1 MRASAVWAGGYER
14 PRRYITRMSSL
25 RVPFVS
31 FRTKLVLAMAL
42 LVGGV
47 SASTLYFARLALQ
60 RSYAEALQEQFRS
73 QIEFFV
79 ERQNTRLAE
88 IKALGARLAASEAL
102 QAALKTGGATEIYGV
117 ARTLMMGSTTG
128 PRGPEAAREP
138 AAPRDTASPSV
149 APVASESGER
159 GRALGPGGGGFEPG
173 RGPGRGRGMGVLM
186 TFLRMMDA
194 QGNPVRPVDSP
205 FGGRAG
211 SGPGMR
217 SGRFDDLLGSL
228 SGALTLSNAQEVAY
242 LAPANDT
249 EGRTFLEVVTTRVMD
264 AATGQTLGAVV
275 LGAPMFDGAQEMRD
289 LSDILTGF
297 WLDGQLH
304 SFTIPAPLRTAL
316 AERLRAAAGARM
328 PAEMDFRLSHEGET
342 YRVFSRLLNPGSPF
356 PHTYQVK
363 LYSLAGSLRTERRL
377 QSIILLISLAVL
389 AAGIGV
395 SLLLANRLTLS
406 VRELDAAT
414 SDVLGG
420 NFQVRVPVRT
430 RDDVGRLVSSFNQ
443 MTVGLAQKEKYRR
456 LLNLVA
462 DARVASEL
470 MKADSPPAGATRVV
484 TVLFCDVRAFTA
496 RTQGMPPNQVIALLN
511 THMTG
516 LTRVVFE
523 HQGFVD
529 KFVGDLIMAV
539 FGAPTSHER
548 DAANAVACAR
558 RMIEVRQEMNRG
570 AEYPLEIGIGLAT
583 GEVVAGL
590 MGSED
595 RANYTV
601 LGASVNLASR
611 LCGEA
616 HPGQILMDDATR
628 RQLDVSI
635 PARPLPPLSLKG
647 FSEPVSAWEILAG

>member
-1 MRASAVWAGGYER
+1 
-14 PRRYITRMSSL
+14 
-25 RVPFVS
+25 
-31 FRTKLVLAMAL
+31 MAL

-73 QIEFFV
+73 QIGFFV
-79 ERQNTRLAE
+79 ERQNNRLAE
-88 IKALGARLAASEAL
+88 IKALGARLAAAESL
-102 QAALKTGGATEIYGV
+102 QAALKDGGPQEIYG
-117 ARTLMMGSTTG
+117 
-128 PRGPEAAREP
+128 AARAVMMSP
-138 AAPRDTASPSV
+138 ASGSREGATSPRAGAPGD
-149 APVASESGER
+149 APDR
-159 GRALGPGGGGFEPG
+159 GRPAGFGPTPFDPE
-173 RGPGRGRGMGVLM
+173 RGPGRGRGMGSLM
-186 TFLRMMDA
+186 AFLRVMDA
-194 QGNPVRPVDSP
+194 QGNPVRPEDFP
-205 FGGRAG
+205 GGGRPGGGA
-211 SGPGMR
+211 GMR
-217 SGRFDDLLGSL
+217 PGRFDDQLASL

-249 EGRTFLEVVTTRVMD
+249 EGRTFLEVVTTRVVD
-264 AATGQTLGAVV
+264 PETGRTLGAVV

-289 LSDILTGF
+289 LSDILAGF

-304 SFTIPAPLRTAL
+304 SFTIPEPIRVVL
-316 AERLRAAAGARM
+316 AARLRAGTAAGL
-328 PAEMDFRLSHEGET
+328 PANTDFRLDHEGET
-342 YRVFSRLLNPGSPF
+342 YRVFLRLLNPGSPF

-363 LYSLAGSLRTERRL
+363 LYSLAGALRTERRL

-420 NFQVRVPVRT
+420 NFLVRVPVRT
-430 RDDVGRLVSSFNQ
+430 RDDVGRLVASFNQ
-443 MTVGLAQKEKYRR
+443 MTEGLAQKDKYRR
-456 LLNLVA
+456 LLNLVT

-470 MKADSPPAGATRVV
+470 MSAEAPPAGATRTV

-496 RTQGMPPNQVIALLN
+496 RTQGMAPNQVIALLN

-523 HQGFVD
+523 HHGFVD

-539 FGAPTSHER
+539 FGAPASHEQ

-558 RMIEVRQEMNRG
+558 RMLTVRQEMNQG
-570 AEYPLEIGIGLAT
+570 AEHPLEVGIGLAT

-601 LGASVNLASR
+601 LGACVNLASR

-616 HPGQILMDDATR
+616 RPGQILLDDATR
-628 RQLDVSI
+628 CQVGGQV
-635 PARPLPPLSLKG
+635 PLRALAPLSLKG
-647 FSEPVSAWEILAG
+647 FPAPVPAWEVLAD

>member
-1 MRASAVWAGGYER
+1 
-14 PRRYITRMSSL
+14 MSKL

-60 RSYAEALQEQFRS
+60 RSYAEALQQQFRS

-79 ERQNTRLAE
+79 ERQNSRLAE
-88 IKALGARLAASEAL
+88 IKALGLKLAAAGTVQEAL
-102 QAALKTGGATEIYGV
+102 KQGTPASIYGA
-117 ARTLMMGSTTG
+117 ARAVMMGSVS
-128 PRGPEAAREP
+128 AAREP
-138 AAPRDTASPSV
+138 AAPTRPGARPDTPEPARP
-149 APVASESGER
+149 A
-159 GRALGPGGGGFEPG
+159 GPGPGTFEPG
-173 RGPGRGRGMGVLM
+173 RGPGRGRGPGALM
-186 TFLRMMDA
+186 TFLRIMDA
-194 QGNPVRPVDSP
+194 EGKPVRLEDAP
-205 FGGRAG
+205 FAGRPGGG
-211 SGPGMR
+211 GPGMR
-217 SGRFDDLLGSL
+217 PGRFDDQLASL
-228 SGALTLSNAQEVAY
+228 SAALTLSNAQEVAY
-242 LAPANDT
+242 LAPANDR
-249 EGRTFLEVVTTRVMD
+249 EGRTFLEVVTTRVTD
-264 AATGQTLGAVV
+264 EGTGRVLGAVV
-275 LGAPMFDGAQEMRD
+275 LGAPLFDGAQEMHD
-289 LSDILTGF
+289 LSDILAGF

-304 SFTIPAPLRTAL
+304 TYTIPEPLRTTL
-316 AERLRAAAGARM
+316 AARLRAVTAAGL
-328 PAEMDFRLSHEGET
+328 PTSTDFRLDQGRET
-342 YRVFSRLLNPGSPF
+342 YRVFLRLLNPGSPF

-363 LYSLAGSLRTERRL
+363 LYSLAGVLQTERRL

-420 NFQVRVPVRT
+420 NFKVRVPVRS
-430 RDDVGRLVSSFNQ
+430 RDDVGRLVASFNE
-443 MTVGLAQKEKYRR
+443 MTEGLAQKEKYRR
-456 LLNLVA
+456 LLNLVV
-462 DARVASEL
+462 DERVAFEL
-470 MKADSPPAGATRVV
+470 MNNAGSSSGAARMV

-516 LTRVVFE
+516 LTRVVFD
-523 HQGFVD
+523 HHGFVD

-539 FGAPTSHER
+539 FGAPTSHAD

-558 RMIEVRQEMNRG
+558 RMLEVRQAMNRD
-570 AEYPLEIGIGLAT
+570 AEHPLEIGIGLAT

-601 LGASVNLASR
+601 LGACVNLASR
-611 LCGEA
+611 LCAEA
-616 HPGQILMDDATR
+616 RPGQILLDEATW
-628 RQLDVSI
+628 RQVGERVPLR
-635 PARPLPPLSLKG
+635 ALPPLQLKG
-647 FSEPVSAWEILAG
+647 FPAPVPAWEVAG

>member
-1 MRASAVWAGGYER
+1 MY
-14 PRRYITRMSSL
+14 MSSL

-88 IKALGARLAASEAL
+88 IKALGARLAASEGL
-102 QAALKTGGATEIYGV
+102 QAALKTGSAAEIYDA
-117 ARTLMMGSTTG
+117 ARTLMMGSTAASRGPDG
-128 PRGPEAAREP
+128 PRELTAAGTAPIPDSTP
-138 AAPRDTASPSV
+138 AP
-149 APVASESGER
+149 GEGIAR
-159 GRALGPGGGGFEPG
+159 GRTLGPAPGGLEPG
-173 RGPGRGRGMGVLM
+173 RGPGRGRGMGSLM
-186 TFLRMMDA
+186 AFLRIVDA
-194 QGNPVRPVDSP
+194 QGNPVRPADSP

-211 SGPGMR
+211 GGPGMR
-217 SGRFDDLLGSL
+217 SGRFDDLLSSL

-249 EGRTFLEVVTTRVMD
+249 EGRTFLEVVTTRVVD
-264 AATGQTLGAVV
+264 AATGRTLGAVV

-304 SFTIPAPLRTAL
+304 SYTIPASLRTAL
-316 AERLRAAAGARM
+316 AGRLRAEAAGGM
-328 PAEMDFRLSHEGET
+328 PAELDFRLTHDGET

-363 LYSLAGSLRTERRL
+363 LYSLAGALRTERRL

-389 AAGIGV
+389 AAGIAV

-420 NFQVRVPVRT
+420 DFQVRVPVRT

-443 MTVGLAQKEKYRR
+443 MTEGLAQKEKYRR

-484 TVLFCDVRAFTA
+484 TVLFCDVRTFTA
-496 RTQGMPPNQVIALLN
+496 RTQGMPPNQVIELLN

-523 HQGFVD
+523 HHGFVD

-539 FGAPTSHER
+539 FGAPTNHEH

-558 RMIEVRQEMNRG
+558 RMLEVRREMNRA
-570 AEYPLEIGIGLAT
+570 AEHPLEVGIGLAT

-611 LCGEA
+611 LCAEA
-616 HPGQILMDDATR
+616 RPGQILLDDATR
-628 RQLDVSI
+628 RQLAETVET
-635 PARPLPPLSLKG
+635 RPLPPMNLKG
-647 FSEPVSAWEILAG
+647 FRESVSVWEIASA